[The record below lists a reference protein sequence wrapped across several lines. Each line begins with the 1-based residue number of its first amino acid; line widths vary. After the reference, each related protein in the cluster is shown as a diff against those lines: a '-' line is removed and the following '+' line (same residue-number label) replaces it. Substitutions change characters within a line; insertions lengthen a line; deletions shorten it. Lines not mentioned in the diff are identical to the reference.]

1 MLTQKQREERDALDR
16 RHGEL
21 TEALA
26 FAVEQK
32 TPWHLNHFNPG
43 APEAAKC
50 DKHGDYQCQ
59 TITRQGIRGEEI
71 KEHSRCPNCLRE
83 ELTRTESAIRSMKVS
98 GLLNDAGIALRFQD
112 CEFENYQIVNDDAEK
127 NLAACRRYVE
137 KWDERMKAGTGLV
150 MVGSCGTGKNH
161 LAVSMAKAVIRN
173 HLARVVITDVM
184 RIMRAVKN
192 TWRNHSEETEEG
204 VLEFF
209 ASRDLL
215 IIDEVGVQFGS
226 PSELAILQEV
236 INMRY
241 ESMLPTILISNLTLD
256 QMKDSIGE
264 RIVDRV
270 TDGGRN
276 RLTFG
281 WASFRGQAGG
291 VPA

>member
-16 RHGEL
+16 KHGEL
-21 TEALA
+21 TDALA
-26 FAVEQK
+26 FAVEHK
-32 TPWHLNHFNPG
+32 TPWHLNHYEPG
-43 APEAAKC
+43 TPEYAKC
-50 DKHGDYQCQ
+50 EAHGEYQRQ
-59 TITRQGIRGEEI
+59 TITMKGVRGEEI

-83 ELTRTESAIRSMKVS
+83 ELTRTEAAIRSLRVS
-98 GLLNDAGIALRFQD
+98 SLLNDAGIALRFHD

-137 KWDERMKAGTGLV
+137 KWGERMKAGTGLV
-150 MVGSCGTGKNH
+150 MVGNCGTGKNH
-161 LAVSMAKAVIRN
+161 LAVSMAKAVIRD
-173 HLARVVITDVM
+173 HLSRVVITDVM
-184 RIMRAVKN
+184 RIMRAVKS

-204 VLEFF
+204 VLEYF

-241 ESMLPTILISNLTLD
+241 ESMLPTILISNLTLE

-281 WASFRGQAGG
+281 WGSFRGNAGG